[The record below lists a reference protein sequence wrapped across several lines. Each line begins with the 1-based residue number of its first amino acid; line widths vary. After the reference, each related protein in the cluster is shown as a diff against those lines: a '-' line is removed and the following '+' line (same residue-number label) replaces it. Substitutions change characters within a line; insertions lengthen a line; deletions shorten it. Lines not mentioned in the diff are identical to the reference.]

1 LAHGDKKVTV
11 QNSELF
17 FNYLSWSNP
26 WLVAIALNTV
36 LLTIAS
42 IAPKKLLTPAGQFH
56 GWLLGVIIWG
66 CLGWQGYAVVMFYF
80 LVGSGV
86 TRIGKAQKEAEGI
99 AEKRSG
105 ARGPENVWGSAL
117 TATLCALGVL
127 ALSILGETSQILG
140 ETGKILGETGKM
152 PVPQDAIALLLLGYV
167 ASFCTKLSDTC
178 ASEIGKAY
186 GKRTFLIT
194 TLQPVPR
201 GTEGAVSLEGTLA
214 GIAGSVAIALLAWVV
229 GLINLTEIAFCII
242 AAFIATNIESVIGAT
257 VQSKFEWLTN
267 EVVNFFNT
275 LIGAIVAILLAS
287 AWKAFL
293 A

>member
-1 LAHGDKKVTV
+1 M

-26 WLVAIALNTV
+26 WLVAIALNTI
-36 LLTIAS
+36 LLAIAV
-42 IAPKKLLTPAGQFH
+42 IIPKKLLTDAGQFH

-117 TATLCALGVL
+117 TATLCAVGVWG
-127 ALSILGETSQILG
+127 LSIFGD
-140 ETGKILGETGKM
+140 TGKM
-152 PVPQDAIALLLLGYV
+152 PVPQDAILPVAQDAILPVPQYVISLLLLGYA

-201 GTEGAVSLEGTLA
+201 GTEGAVSLEGTIA
-214 GIAGSVAIALLAWVV
+214 GIVGSILMALVSSAV
-229 GLINLTEIAFCII
+229 GLIDLTGIAFCVI

-275 LIGAIVAILLAS
+275 FIGAIAAIVLAS
-287 AWKAFL
+287 AWTTFFA
-293 A
+293 

>member
-1 LAHGDKKVTV
+1 M

-26 WLVAIALNTV
+26 WLVAIALNTF
-36 LLTIAS
+36 LLAIAT

-117 TATLCALGVL
+117 TATLCAVAVL
-127 ALSILGETSQILG
+127 AFSILGETG
-140 ETGKILGETGKM
+140 NILGETGKM
-152 PVPQDAIALLLLGYV
+152 PVPQDAISLLLLGYA
-167 ASFCTKLSDTC
+167 ASFSTKLSDTS

-194 TLQPVPR
+194 TLKPVPR

-214 GIAGSVAIALLAWVV
+214 GVVASIAIALLSWAV
-229 GLINLTEIAFCII
+229 GLIDFTGIVFCVIS
-242 AAFIATNIESVIGAT
+242 AFIATNIESVIGAT

-267 EVVNFFNT
+267 EVVNFLNT
-275 LIGAIVAILLAS
+275 LIGAIAAILLAS
-287 AWKAFL
+287 VWRAFL
-293 A
+293 AA

>member
-1 LAHGDKKVTV
+1 M

-26 WLVAIALNTV
+26 WLVAIALNTF
-36 LLTIAS
+36 LLAIATL
-42 IAPKKLLTPAGQFH
+42 APKKLLTPAGQFH
-56 GWLLGVIIWG
+56 GWALGVIIWG

-117 TATLCALGVL
+117 TATVCAVGVL
-127 ALSILGETSQILG
+127 ALSILGDTGGILG
-140 ETGKILGETGKM
+140 ETGGILGETGKM
-152 PVPQDAIALLLLGYV
+152 PVSQDVISLLLLGYA

-201 GTEGAVSLEGTLA
+201 GTEGAVSLEGTIA
-214 GIAGSVAIALLAWVV
+214 GIVGSILIALVSWAV
-229 GLINLTEIAFCII
+229 GLIDLTGIIFCVM

-257 VQSKFEWLTN
+257 VQSQFEWLTN

-275 LIGAIVAILLAS
+275 LIGAIAAIVLVS
-287 AWKAFL
+287 VWKAFL